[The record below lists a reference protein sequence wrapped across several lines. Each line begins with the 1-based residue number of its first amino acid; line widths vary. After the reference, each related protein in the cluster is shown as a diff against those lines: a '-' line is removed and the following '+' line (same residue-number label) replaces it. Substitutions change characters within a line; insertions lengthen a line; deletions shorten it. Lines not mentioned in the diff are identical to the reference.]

1 MHCMTERSAL
11 TVRAAVLLAILVVC
25 FTTGCINPQTTP
37 THSPGT
43 KAPLT
48 MNTQPM
54 PTFSGETPVPI
65 LSNGTEV
72 KMQYNDFEPRTLII
86 MNGTT
91 VTWINEDE
99 TREYSAVS
107 DAGTPV
113 AFQSGTLSKG
123 GVFTF
128 RFTQPGTYP
137 YHSAIP
143 PEIRGEIIVL

>member
-1 MHCMTERSAL
+1 MTELSAL

-25 FTTGCINPQTTP
+25 FTTGCINPQTTS
-37 THSPGT
+37 TYSPGM
-43 KAPLT
+43 KATLT

-54 PTFSGETPVPI
+54 PTFSGEIPVPV

-72 KMQYNDFEPRTLII
+72 KMQYNDFEPRTLVI

-99 TREYSAVS
+99 TRDYSVVS
-107 DAGTPV
+107 DNTTLA

-123 GVFTF
+123 SVFTF
-128 RFTQPGTYP
+128 RFTQPGAYL
-137 YHSAIP
+137 YHSAVL
-143 PEIRGEIIVL
+143 PEIRGQIIVL